1 MNIKELLTIAL
12 RSIRAARL
20 RTALTALGIVI
31 GIAAVIVLLALG
43 NGMRDGFSSAFGDL
57 SRVITIS
64 KATPTTSDVAR
75 TKFLREG
82 DVAALRNKRLA
93 PDIESVTPL
102 RSGSA
107 VVRFGTNEFT
117 ATVNGTTPDFLQV
130 RNDSIVAGRMFTEQ
144 EDQEKARVVVIS
156 PKIVTYLFEDD
167 AQKALESEITI
178 GRIPF
183 RVVGILAPAG
193 DDQDHFAP
201 IPLNTSRAIFGGLDT
216 LNGVGVVA
224 TSADRVPAAIDEIYQ
239 IMDAQHGVEDGPDFR
254 DYTLTATLDQV
265 TKLNRYVTLLSW
277 LTLAIGGIAL
287 FVGTLGV
294 ANIMMVTVTQRTMEI
309 GIRKAIGARRS
320 AIVKQFLIESVVIAG
335 IGGVIGVVLG
345 ALLTVAADQFI
356 PRLIPAISTPWV
368 SGLSVLAV
376 FGISLLIGLVAGT
389 YPARRA
395 AQLNPID
402 AIRF

>member
-1 MNIKELLTIAL
+1 MYLKEALTIAL
-12 RSIRAARL
+12 RSMRAARL

-31 GIAAVIVLLALG
+31 GIASVIVLLALG

-75 TKFLREG
+75 TKFMREG
-82 DVAALRNKRLA
+82 DVTALRNKRLA
-93 PDIESVTPL
+93 PHIESVTPL

-130 RNDSIVAGRMFTEQ
+130 RNDRIVAGRMFTEQ
-144 EDQEKARVVVIS
+144 ENQEKARVVVIS

-167 AQKALESEITI
+167 VEKALGSEITI

-183 RVVGILAPAG
+183 RVVGVLAPAG

-201 IPLNTSRAIFGGLDT
+201 LPINTSRAIFGGLDT
-216 LNGVGVVA
+216 LNGIGVVA
-224 TSADRVPAAIDEIYQ
+224 TSADQVPAAIQEIYQ
-239 IMDAQHGVEDGPDFR
+239 IMDAQHEVDGGPDFR
-254 DYTLTATLDQV
+254 DYTLSATLDQV
-265 TKLNRYVTLLSW
+265 QKLNRYVTLLNW
-277 LTLAIGGIAL
+277 LTLTIGGIAL

-294 ANIMMVTVTQRTMEI
+294 ANIMMVTVTQRTKEI

-320 AIVKQFLIESVVIAG
+320 AILKQFLIESVVIAG
-335 IGGVIGVVLG
+335 LGGVVGAALGVLF
-345 ALLTVAADQFI
+345 TVVGGRFI
-356 PRLIPAISTPWV
+356 EPLIPEISTPWV
-368 SGLSVLAV
+368 SGLSVVAV

>member
-167 AQKALESEITI
+167 AQKALGSDITI

>member
-1 MNIKELLTIAL
+1 MYIKEALVIAL
-12 RSIRAARL
+12 RSMRAARL

-57 SRVITIS
+57 SRTLTIS
-64 KATPTTSDVAR
+64 KASPTTSDVAR
-75 TKFLREG
+75 TKLLRES

-102 RSGSA
+102 RSGTA

-117 ATVNGTTPDFLQV
+117 ATVNGTSPTFLQV
-130 RNDSIVAGRMFTEQ
+130 RNDKITAGRMFTEQ
-144 EDQEKARVVVIS
+144 ENQEKARVVVIS

-167 AQKALESEITI
+167 VQKALESEITI

-183 RVVGILAPAG
+183 RVIGVLAPAG

-201 IPLNTSRAIFGGLDT
+201 VPLNASRVIFGGLDT
-216 LNGVGVVA
+216 LNGIGVVA

-239 IMDAQHGVEDGPDFR
+239 IMDAQHQVDGPDFR
-254 DYTLTATLDQV
+254 DYTITATLDQV
-265 TKLNRYVTLLSW
+265 KKLNQYVTLLNW

-294 ANIMMVTVTQRTMEI
+294 ANIMMVTVTQRTKEI

-320 AIVKQFLIESVVIAG
+320 AILKQFLIESVVIAG
-335 IGGVIGVVLG
+335 LGGVVGVALG
-345 ALLTVAADQFI
+345 LLFTVVGGRFI
-356 PRLIPAISTPWV
+356 EPLIPEVSTPWV
-368 SGLSVLAV
+368 SGWSVVAV
-376 FGISLLIGLVAGT
+376 FGISLLIGLAAGT